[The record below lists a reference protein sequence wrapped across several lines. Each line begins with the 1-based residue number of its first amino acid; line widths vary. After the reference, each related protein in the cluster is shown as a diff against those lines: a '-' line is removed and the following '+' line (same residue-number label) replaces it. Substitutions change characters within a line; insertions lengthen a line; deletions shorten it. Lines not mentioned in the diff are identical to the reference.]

1 MFDKVL
7 DLVKQHI
14 ANDPEISELV
24 PPGQQ
29 EDVNREVASGVNE
42 GVKDSFTSGGIGG
55 MLSSLTGGAGGGDM
69 SASIAKAVAERL
81 HGKFG
86 LSPEAIQKISS
97 AIPGIIQKLRG

>member
-14 ANDPEISELV
+14 SNNPEIAKYV

-29 EDVNREVASGVNE
+29 EEVNKEVATGVNE
-42 GVKDSFTSGGIGG
+42 GLKDSFTSGGIGG
-55 MLSSLTGGAGGGDM
+55 MLSSLTGGAGNSDM
-69 SASIAKAVAERL
+69 SANIAKAVAERL
-81 HGKFG
+81 EGKFG
-86 LSPEAIQKISS
+86 LSPEVIKKIST